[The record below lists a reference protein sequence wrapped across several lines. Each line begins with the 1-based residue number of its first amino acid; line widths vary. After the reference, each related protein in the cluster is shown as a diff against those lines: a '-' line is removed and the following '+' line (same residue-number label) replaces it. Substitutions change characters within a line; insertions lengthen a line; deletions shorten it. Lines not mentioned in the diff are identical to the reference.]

1 MMDRPSAPRRVLLFT
16 ALASNVA
23 TYRLPKVLTE
33 AGFEIA
39 ALSQPKSLFNNT
51 RYLQRRFRL
60 NARRFAPI
68 MRADLERAY
77 RHFRP
82 DIIIPCCER
91 AASLVQYWA
100 AKERQAPGYLS
111 PGLLACLGRSV
122 GQLETLNARAMKS
135 ETQKLARSLGLR
147 TPRETTVHT
156 LEAAR
161 EAASQYGYPVMLKLS
176 HGAGGQG
183 VRLCRDEAALAQSFA
198 ALSVGP
204 SPIKAFRRKLLH
216 LDWFP
221 SRSNIAVQEFI
232 SGTPAMTCAAAVAG
246 KTVGV
251 ISAFASQTTGPT
263 GQASVVRLAPH
274 EGMVRAS
281 AVMIEAFGAAGLI
294 SFDFVVDEAGRE
306 YLLECNP
313 RPTQVL
319 HLGGLVAV
327 DLPKRLLDALN
338 GIVRDSPEIVGDQ
351 EARIAIF
358 PAEWNRDPAS
368 PALRDSHHDVP
379 WDDPDLIR
387 AMLRKRPR
395 NWRGRPIP

>member
-1 MMDRPSAPRRVLLFT
+1 MIDRPPAPNRVLLFT
-16 ALASNVA
+16 ALAGNVA

-39 ALSQPKSLFNNT
+39 ALSQPQSLFNHT

-91 AASLVQYWA
+91 AASLVRYWVEN
-100 AKERQAPGYLS
+100 ERNASGHLS
-111 PGLLACLGRSV
+111 PGLLACLARSV
-122 GQLETLNARAMKS
+122 GKLETLNARSMKS

-147 TPRETTVHT
+147 TPRETTVET
-156 LEAAR
+156 LDAATQ
-161 EAASQYGYPVMLKLS
+161 AAAHYGYPVVLKLS
-176 HGAGGQG
+176 HGAGGNG
-183 VRLCRDEAALAQSFA
+183 VRLCRDEAALVQSFA
-198 ALSVGP
+198 ALSVRP
-204 SPIKAFRRKLLH
+204 SPLKALRRKLLRV
-216 LDWFP
+216 DWLP
-221 SRSNIAVQEFI
+221 SRSNIVVQEFI
-232 SGTPAMTCAAAVAG
+232 AGTPAMTCAAAFAG
-246 KTVGV
+246 RTVGV
-251 ISAFASQTTGPT
+251 VSAFASQTTSPT
-263 GQASVVRLAPH
+263 GPASIVHLAPH
-274 EGMVRAS
+274 DGMVRAS
-281 AVMIEAFGAAGLI
+281 AAMIEAFGATGFI

-313 RPTQVL
+313 RPTQIL

-338 GIVRDSPEIVGDQ
+338 GIVPDSPEIVRDR
-351 EARIAIF
+351 EAGIAIF

-368 PALRDSHHDVP
+368 PALRENHHDVP

-387 AMLRKRPR
+387 AMLRKRTV
-395 NWRGRPIP
+395 NWRGRHIP